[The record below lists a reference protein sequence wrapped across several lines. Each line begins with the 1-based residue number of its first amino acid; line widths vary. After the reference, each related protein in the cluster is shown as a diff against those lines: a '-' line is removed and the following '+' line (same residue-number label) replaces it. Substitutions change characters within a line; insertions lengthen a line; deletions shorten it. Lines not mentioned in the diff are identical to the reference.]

1 MNEAEKKLILEGAR
15 RMNTMKKTRVTT
27 TSGKRIYLYTDDTL
41 TLAFPRMI
49 ESTPETLSER
59 ISIKSLE
66 NIIENN
72 QDNLNIINK
81 AYDALYLS
89 RKLRI

>member
-1 MNEAEKKLILEGAR
+1 
-15 RMNTMKKTRVTT
+15 MKKTRVTT

>member
-1 MNEAEKKLILEGAR
+1 
-15 RMNTMKKTRVTT
+15 MKKTRVTT

-72 QDNLNIINK
+72 QDDLNIIDK
-81 AYDALYLS
+81 AYDALCLS
-89 RKLRI
+89 RKAMI